1 MIIETVMSSRLWH
14 ALKSNKLAVQSLHWC
29 LVTMAKI
36 FWKSSNRVIEFR
48 QCTTK
53 HHPHFLV
60 HFRTE
65 NSDSFSPKSRFVFAE
80 SKKRRGLKKEKEK
93 GSLKWFKAYF
103 CSGDVAMFHV
113 TDRIALYKVIFE
125 KEVQKWSK
133 SLKIY
138 NRYISQVRNYKETIS
153 ELLPRQYR
161 HQLSQKCNYC

>member
-1 MIIETVMSSRLWH
+1 MACLKIKQIGSTELALMSCDYGKDFLEE
-14 ALKSNKLAVQSLHWC
+14 LKWGNR
-29 LVTMAKI
+29 I
-36 FWKSSNRVIEFR
+36 SSMHN
-48 QCTTK
+48 TK